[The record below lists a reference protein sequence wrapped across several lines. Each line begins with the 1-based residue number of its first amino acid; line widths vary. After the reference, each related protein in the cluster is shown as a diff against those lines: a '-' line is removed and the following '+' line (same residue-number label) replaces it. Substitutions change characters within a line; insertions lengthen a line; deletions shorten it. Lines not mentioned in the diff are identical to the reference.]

1 MKPRLHQIQSV
12 SPIVALLVLVIL
24 ISGCREDTPPP
35 PGETPVL
42 SWYDSVDEAMAEAQ
56 RNGDLVLLSCGAEWD
71 PWSRLVRESLFVDD
85 AVIESLSTY
94 RCVALDADRDSARCS
109 NMGIVLYPTVVI
121 TDAYGSELGRITGFC
136 TPEEF
141 IEGLVRIEGR
151 SDRLAE
157 MFRLEETR
165 ADDHNFL
172 IAFGKLL
179 MEIGMYDGALIRFDR
194 ASQIDSD
201 DRFGTLEETTYSMA
215 ECYMLAG
222 KYKEAG
228 RRFRLF
234 AEEHPA
240 SERYDYATVL
250 AGLCY
255 ERIDYKSVARQIYE
269 DYLENKGESRFTAF
283 VRSRL
288 DDLTKGK

>member
-1 MKPRLHQIQSV
+1 MKYRPALIFSV
-12 SPIVALLVLVIL
+12 VPAVAISLALIL
-24 ISGCREDTPPP
+24 SGCAEDQAPPP
-35 PGETPVL
+35 EVKTGL
-42 SWYDSVDEAMAEAQ
+42 SWYASVDQAREEAQ
-56 RNGDLVLLSCGAEWD
+56 RHGDLVLLSCGASWC
-71 PWSRLVRESLFVDD
+71 PWSRLVRESLFVND
-85 AVIESLSTY
+85 AVIESLSSY
-94 RCVALDADRDSARCS
+94 RCVALDADQDSARCRD
-109 NMGIVLYPTVVI
+109 MGIVLYPTIVV

-165 ADDHNFL
+165 ANDQDFL

-201 DRFGTLEETTYSMA
+201 DRFGTLEEATYSMA

-222 KYKEAG
+222 KLKEAG

-234 AEEHPA
+234 AREHPG
-240 SERYDYATVL
+240 SERYEYATVL

-255 ERIDYKSVARQIYE
+255 EQANYKSVAGEIYE
-269 DYLENKGESRFTAF
+269 DYLENQGEGRFSAF

-288 DDLTKGK
+288 DGLAKER

>member
-1 MKPRLHQIQSV
+1 MLIAVPGL
-12 SPIVALLVLVIL
+12 ALLLL
-24 ISGCREDTPPP
+24 LMLSGCAEETPPP
-35 PGETPVL
+35 PPEAEIGLT
-42 SWYDSVDEAMAEAQ
+42 WYASPEEAMAEAQ
-56 RNGDLVLLSCGAEWD
+56 RHGDLVLLSCGAGWC
-71 PWSRLVRESLFVDD
+71 PWTRLVRESLFVND
-85 AVIESLSTY
+85 AIIGSLSAY
-94 RCVALDADRDSARCS
+94 RCVALDADTDSARCH
-109 NMGIVLYPTVVI
+109 NMGIVLYPTTVI

-165 ADDHNFL
+165 ANDHGFL

-201 DRFGTLEETTYSMA
+201 DRFGTLEETTYAMA

-228 RRFRLF
+228 RRFRIF
-234 AEEHPA
+234 ARELPG
-240 SERYDYATVL
+240 SDRYEYATVL

-255 ERIDYKSVARQIYE
+255 ERVNYKSVAREIYE
-269 DYLENKGESRFTAF
+269 DYLENQGEGNLSGF

-288 DDLTKGK
+288 DGLKKER

>member
-1 MKPRLHQIQSV
+1 MKPKS
-12 SPIVALLVLVIL
+12 ALTFWVVPALALSLVLIL
-24 ISGCREDTPPP
+24 SGCAEETLPPP
-35 PGETPVL
+35 EARIGL
-42 SWYDSVDEAMAEAQ
+42 SWYASADEAMEEA
-56 RNGDLVLLSCGAEWD
+56 RRHGDLVLLSCGAGWC
-71 PWSRLVRESLFVDD
+71 PWSRLVRESLFVND
-85 AVIESLSTY
+85 AIIESLGTY
-94 RCVALDADRDSARCS
+94 RCVALDADKDSARCD
-109 NMGIVLYPTVVI
+109 NMGIVLYPTTVI
-121 TDAYGSELGRITGFC
+121 TDAYGSEIGRITGFC

-165 ADDHNFL
+165 TNDQSFL

-201 DRFGTLEETTYSMA
+201 DRFGTLEEATYAMA
-215 ECYMLAG
+215 ECYMVAG
-222 KYKEAG
+222 KHKEAG

-234 AEEHPA
+234 AREHPG
-240 SERYDYATVL
+240 SERYEYATVL

-255 ERIDYKSVARQIYE
+255 ERIKYKSVAREIYE
-269 DYLENKGESRFTAF
+269 DYLENQGEGRFSVF

-288 DDLTKGK
+288 DGLKKER

>member
-1 MKPRLHQIQSV
+1 MELKSALI
-12 SPIVALLVLVIL
+12 LLVVPALALSLVLIL
-24 ISGCREDTPPP
+24 SGCAEETPPP
-35 PGETPVL
+35 PEANMGL
-42 SWYDSVDEAMAEAQ
+42 SWYASADEAMVEAQ
-56 RNGDLVLLSCGAEWD
+56 RHGDLVLLNCGAGWC
-71 PWSRLVRESLFVDD
+71 PWSRLVRESLFVND
-85 AVIESLSTY
+85 AIIDSLGTY
-94 RCVALDADRDSARCS
+94 RCVALDADTDSARCKD
-109 NMGIVLYPTVVI
+109 MGIVLYPTTVI

-165 ADDHNFL
+165 VNDQGFL

-201 DRFGTLEETTYSMA
+201 DRFGTLEEATYAMA

-222 KYKEAG
+222 KHKEAG

-234 AEEHPA
+234 AMEHPG
-240 SERYDYATVL
+240 SERYEYANVL

-255 ERIDYKSVARQIYE
+255 ERIDYKSIAREIYE
-269 DYLENKGESRFTAF
+269 AYLENQGEGKFSAF

-288 DDLTKGK
+288 DGL

>member
-1 MKPRLHQIQSV
+1 MKPKSALIFS
-12 SPIVALLVLVIL
+12 IVTALALLLVLIL
-24 ISGCREDTPPP
+24 AGCSEETPPSP
-35 PGETPVL
+35 EAGMGL
-42 SWYDSVDEAMAEAQ
+42 SWYASADEAMEEAQ
-56 RNGDLVLLSCGAEWD
+56 RHGDLVLLNCGAGWC
-71 PWSRLVRESLFVDD
+71 PWSRLVRESLFVND
-85 AVIESLSTY
+85 AIIDSLGTY
-94 RCVALDADRDSARCS
+94 RCVALDADTDSVRCS
-109 NMGIVLYPTVVI
+109 EMGIVLYPTTVI
-121 TDAYGSELGRITGFC
+121 TDAYGAELGRITGFC

-141 IEGLVRIEGR
+141 VEGLVRIEGR

-165 ADDHNFL
+165 ANDQDFL

-201 DRFGTLEETTYSMA
+201 DRFGTLQEATYAMA

-222 KYKEAG
+222 KHKEAG

-234 AEEHPA
+234 AREHPG
-240 SERYDYATVL
+240 SERYEYATVL

-255 ERIDYKSVARQIYE
+255 ERINYRSIAQEIYE
-269 DYLENKGESRFTAF
+269 DYLENQGEGKFSVF

-288 DDLTKGK
+288 DGLKKER

>member
-1 MKPRLHQIQSV
+1 MKPNFARNV
-12 SPIVALLVLVIL
+12 SLVPALTLLLVLIL
-24 ISGCREDTPPP
+24 SGCAEEPTPPP
-35 PGETPVL
+35 EAEIGL
-42 SWYDSVDEAMAEAQ
+42 SWYASPDEAMAEAQ
-56 RNGDLVLLSCGAEWD
+56 RHGDLVLLSCGAGWC

-85 AVIESLSTY
+85 AIIDSLSTY
-94 RCVALDADRDSARCS
+94 RCVALDADTDSALCNS
-109 NMGIVLYPTVVI
+109 MGIALYPTTVI

-165 ADDHNFL
+165 ANDQGFL

-201 DRFGTLEETTYSMA
+201 DRFGTLEETTYAMA

-222 KYKEAG
+222 KYREAG
-228 RRFRLF
+228 RRFRIF
-234 AEEHPA
+234 AREHPG
-240 SERYDYATVL
+240 SERYEYATVL

-255 ERIDYKSVARQIYE
+255 ERINYKSVAQEIYE
-269 DYLENKGESRFTAF
+269 DYLKNQGEGRFSVF
-283 VRSRL
+283 VRTRL
-288 DDLTKGK
+288 DGLKKER